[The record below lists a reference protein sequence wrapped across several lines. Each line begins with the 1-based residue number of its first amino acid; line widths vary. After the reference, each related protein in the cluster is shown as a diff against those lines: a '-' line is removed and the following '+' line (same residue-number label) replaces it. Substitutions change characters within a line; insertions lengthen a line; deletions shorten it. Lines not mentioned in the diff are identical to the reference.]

1 VLQVPWRNLS
11 YDDTVR
17 IYSDLMSEVYGK
29 MDFDLIVKE
38 LLVRA
43 EMFKYDFTK
52 RQMII
57 IMFIITFSY
66 NIGQELAY
74 IPRLN
79 DFYIAGISP
88 TKVKSELEKLVK
100 MGVIN
105 WDQKENIFQIKDPR
119 EWIGVSLN
127 VGYSDSRAIDLY
139 FKNLD
144 RAGIDVVK
152 MIEKLNK

>member
-1 VLQVPWRNLS
+1 VPWRNLT
-11 YDDTVR
+11 YDDTVK
-17 IYSDLMSEVYGK
+17 IYSELMSEVYGK
-29 MDFDLIVKE
+29 NGKMDLDLIIKE

-43 EMFKYDFTK
+43 ELFKYDFTK
-52 RQMII
+52 RQMTI

-66 NIGQELAY
+66 NIGKDMAY

-100 MGVIN
+100 MSVID
-105 WDQKENIFQIKDPR
+105 WDQKENIFQIKDTR
-119 EWIGVSLN
+119 EWIVPLN
-127 VGYSDSRAIDLY
+127 VGYSDSKAIDLY

-144 RAGIDVVK
+144 QAGVDVSK
-152 MIEKLNK
+152 LIEKLKK